1 MRHHSVVLDG
11 SVPQKCKAKAEYKK
25 AIQDMLSGGFTRIQR
40 KVHCE
45 DFMRNARSRRKIQ

>member
-25 AIQDMLSGGFTRIQR
+25 AIQDMLTGFVPRLGVMTL
-40 KVHCE
+40 
-45 DFMRNARSRRKIQ
+45 